1 MNLAFCDVET
11 VRLGSD
17 QGSALWEVAVIL
29 RDDTGDTTHLWQV
42 RPNLEHAEA
51 GALRIG
57 RYYERCRVADKPAG
71 SGIVLACPKLPRG
84 KHVARAAHLI
94 AQDLARLL
102 DGALIVGSNPWFDAG
117 HVAAFLREH
126 RQALAADYHMRDIGS
141 VVEGYIAGYD
151 LAMGNLKHSGHQVPP
166 PLERPK
172 SGKLSDVAAAM
183 GFDPVRWDPHT
194 ALGDARLARALWDA
208 VGGRPE

>member
-71 SGIVLACPKLPRG
+71 SEGA
-84 KHVARAAHLI
+84 AR
-94 AQDLARLL
+94 
-102 DGALIVGSNPWFDAG
+102 
-117 HVAAFLREH
+117 
-126 RQALAADYHMRDIGS
+126 
-141 VVEGYIAGYD
+141 
-151 LAMGNLKHSGHQVPP
+151 
-166 PLERPK
+166 
-172 SGKLSDVAAAM
+172 
-183 GFDPVRWDPHT
+183 
-194 ALGDARLARALWDA
+194 
-208 VGGRPE
+208 